1 MDGRMRHGLVAVSL
15 LIGGCRRSPEVV
27 GEPIVPGPEI
37 FVLDVD
43 ADAGAEAPS
52 GEAEPR
58 EDGAEPKA
66 ANAEAANADAEEAVQ
81 QMGTFAE
88 AMCACRDKACAE
100 RLSEAMTAYAN
111 TLEKKYEGRPQP
123 VISADQQARMQ
134 ASVQR
139 LTECVSQAF
148 EESSPNQS
156 TPR

>member
-1 MDGRMRHGLVAVSL
+1 MRWAVSCHGLVAVSL
-15 LIGGCRRSPEVV
+15 LIGGCRRSPEVM
-27 GEPIVPGPEI
+27 GEPIVPGPEV
-37 FVLDVD
+37 FELDAEAD
-43 ADAGAEAPS
+43 ADADADAEAPS

-58 EDGAEPKA
+58 EDGAQPEA
-66 ANAEAANADAEEAVQ
+66 ANAETANAEVEEAIR

-123 VISADQQARMQ
+123 VISADQEARMQ

-139 LTECVSQAF
+139 LTECVSRAV
-148 EESSPNQS
+148 EE
-156 TPR
+156 